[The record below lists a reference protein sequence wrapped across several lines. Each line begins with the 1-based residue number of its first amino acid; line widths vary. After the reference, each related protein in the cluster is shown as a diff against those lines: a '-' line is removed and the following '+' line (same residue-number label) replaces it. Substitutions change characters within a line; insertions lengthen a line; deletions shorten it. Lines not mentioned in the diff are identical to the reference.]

1 MNKMAQAI
9 RYFELNTGAKIP
21 SVGLGTWQ
29 ASPGV
34 VGAAVA
40 AAIKIGYRHIDC
52 AQAYDNEKEIGSVL
66 KKLFE
71 DGVVRREDLW
81 ITSKLWCT
89 NHAPEDVP
97 VALNNTLQDLQL
109 DYLDLYLIHWP
120 ASMKKGSVG
129 FKPEN
134 LTKPDIPSTWKA
146 IEALYDS
153 GKARA
158 IGVSNFSSKKLGD
171 LLQVARVP
179 PAVLQVECHPV
190 WQQPKL
196 HAFCESKGI
205 HITGYSPL
213 GSPGTGTIKK
223 EVLKHPVL
231 NMVAEKLGKSPAQV
245 ALRWGLQMGHSVLP
259 KSTNETRIKENF
271 DVFDWSIPEELFAKF
286 AEIEQVSFLPS
297 FRGWITLVSD
307 SKYVGF
313 GCSLDYV
320 LLVLCLP
327 GEADQRQ
334 RIRS

>member
-1 MNKMAQAI
+1 
-9 RYFELNTGAKIP
+9 
-21 SVGLGTWQ
+21 
-29 ASPGV
+29 
-34 VGAAVA
+34 
-40 AAIKIGYRHIDC
+40 
-52 AQAYDNEKEIGSVL
+52 
-66 KKLFE
+66 
-71 DGVVRREDLW
+71 
-81 ITSKLWCT
+81 
-89 NHAPEDVP
+89 
-97 VALNNTLQDLQL
+97 
-109 DYLDLYLIHWP
+109 
-120 ASMKKGSVG
+120 MKKGSVG

-271 DVFDWSIPEELFAKF
+271 DVFDWSIPEELFPKF
-286 AEIEQVSFLPS
+286 AEIEQERLI
-297 FRGWITLVSD
+297 RGSEFVHDT
-307 SKYVGF
+307 F
-313 GCSLDYV
+313 GAYRTFEELWD
-320 LLVLCLP
+320 
-327 GEADQRQ
+327 GG
-334 RIRS
+334 I